1 MSDKIGCQIDG
12 HPAHG
17 VLFEHLIVSKIVINI
32 YGGNGQ
38 ARDFT
43 IHVGRN
49 HQQADTFPGSETGI
63 DVTLGFGSYRV
74 TDEIHSSVL
83 SQDTLSQYSTDCS
96 RVIHSDETK
105 TRTIANLEIQCYY

>member
-38 ARDFT
+38 AHDFT

-49 HQQADTFPGSETGI
+49 HQQAVTFPGSETGI

-74 TDEIHSSVL
+74 TD
-83 SQDTLSQYSTDCS
+83 
-96 RVIHSDETK
+96 
-105 TRTIANLEIQCYY
+105 

>member
-17 VLFEHLIVSKIVINI
+17 VLFGHLIVSKIVINI

-63 DVTLGFGSYRV
+63 DVTLGFGSLVYHTYKLALYTNLLYLILYETRPA
-74 TDEIHSSVL
+74 EIYGKVWSH
-83 SQDTLSQYSTDCS
+83 
-96 RVIHSDETK
+96 
-105 TRTIANLEIQCYY
+105 